1 MQHPHPHSQT
11 ILERPTPTSK
21 YTRDIR
27 APKLFWKGQS
37 PMSRYTRAKNGI
49 MSRYTRAKNGM
60 QLERPIPGPGMQNRI
75 ACAHN
80 FAERAQIANH
90 LSRSENPGAATVSLA
105 LLQPGNLQKASS
117 PPRKL
122 RPPKVCNLATYSR
135 AFCQFSKHALRLPE
149 CKLRSHGRT
158 SWRLRLQSE

>member
-27 APKLFWKGQS
+27 APELFWKGKS
-37 PMSRYTRAKNGI
+37 PMSRYTRA
-49 MSRYTRAKNGM
+49 MNGM
-60 QLERPIPGPGMQNRI
+60 QLERPIPGPSMQNRI

-90 LSRSENPGAATVSLA
+90 LSRSDSPGAATVSLA

-135 AFCQFSKHALRLPE
+135 AFCHFSKHALRLPE
-149 CKLRSHGRT
+149 CRLRSHGRT
-158 SWRLRLQSE
+158 SWRLRLHSE